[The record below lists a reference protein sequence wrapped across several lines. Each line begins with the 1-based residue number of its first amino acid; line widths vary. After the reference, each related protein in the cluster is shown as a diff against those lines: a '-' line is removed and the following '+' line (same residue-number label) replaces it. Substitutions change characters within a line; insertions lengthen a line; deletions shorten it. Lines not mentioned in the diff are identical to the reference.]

1 MQNKNIIISVLA
13 LIIALGV
20 GYAVGASAERYDG
33 DNNSMGGMHKM
44 SNGQMMSSGG
54 NTGGNT
60 TGTNSD
66 KNMQGM
72 MTNMNAGL
80 VGKTGDAF
88 DQVFLS
94 EMIVHHQGAVQMAQL
109 ALTNA
114 KHQEIKDLAAGIIAA
129 QNKEIGEM
137 QGWEKAWYG
146 R

>member
-1 MQNKNIIISVLA
+1 MQNKNISISVLA

-20 GYAVGASAERYDG
+20 GYAVGASTERYVG

-44 SNGQMMSSGG
+44 SNGQMMG
-54 NTGGNT
+54 NGA
-60 TGTNSD
+60 GTSDADGD

-72 MTNMNAGL
+72 MANMNAGL

-88 DQVFLS
+88 DQAFLS

-114 KHQEIKDLAAGIIAA
+114 KHQEIKDLANGIIEA